1 MKALPWILIV
11 LLALA
16 VLFLWNRQQKL
27 SMLSQ
32 PDTTE
37 YVETIPFYY
46 PVARDSVVIRY
57 KYAKLP
63 VKKDTCTSKRDTCLA
78 SVDSVEVELP
88 ITQKIYEDSLYRAW
102 VSGYNAKL
110 DSIEVYS
117 RTREI
122 RIPVLVPAKRK
133 RWGLG
138 LQAGYGYP
146 ASWYVGVGITYN
158 LLQW

>member
-16 VLFLWNRQQKL
+16 VLFLWNRQQEL
-27 SMLSQ
+27 STL
-32 PDTTE
+32 PRLDTTE
-37 YVETIPFYY
+37 YVETIPIYY
-46 PVARDSVVIRY
+46 PVPRDSVVIRY

-63 VKKDTCTSKRDTCLA
+63 VKKDTCKVKQDTCTP
-78 SVDSVEVELP
+78 DSAEVVIP

-110 DSIEVYS
+110 DSIVVYS

-122 RIPVLVPAKRK
+122 RIPVFIPAKRK

-146 ASWYVGVGITYN
+146 NGLYVGVGVSYN
-158 LLQW
+158 LWQW

>member
-46 PVARDSVVIRY
+46 PVPKDSVVIKY

-63 VKKDTCTSKRDTCLA
+63 VKKDTCISKGDTCLA
-78 SVDSVEVELP
+78 PVDSVEVVIP

-102 VSGYNAKL
+102 VSGYDVKL
-110 DSIEVYS
+110 DSIEFYI

-122 RIPVLVPAKRK
+122 RIPVLFPAKRK

-138 LQAGYGYP
+138 LQAGYSYP
-146 ASWYVGVGITYN
+146 NGLYVGVGVSYN
-158 LLQW
+158 LWQW

>member
-46 PVARDSVVIRY
+46 PVPKDSVVIKY

-63 VKKDTCTSKRDTCLA
+63 VKKDTCISKGIL
-78 SVDSVEVELP
+78 VL
-88 ITQKIYEDSLYRAW
+88 L
-102 VSGYNAKL
+102 L
-110 DSIEVYS
+110 L
-117 RTREI
+117 
-122 RIPVLVPAKRK
+122 IP
-133 RWGLG
+133 
-138 LQAGYGYP
+138 
-146 ASWYVGVGITYN
+146 
-158 LLQW
+158 

>member
-16 VLFLWNRQQKL
+16 VLFLWNRQQE
-27 SMLSQ
+27 SVSVSS

-46 PVARDSVVIRY
+46 PVPRDSVIKRY
-57 KYAKLP
+57 ETAKLP
-63 VKKDTCTSKRDTCLA
+63 IKKDSCEVKQDTCIP
-78 SVDSVEVELP
+78 DSAEVVIP

-102 VSGYNAKL
+102 VSGYDVKL
-110 DSIEVYS
+110 DSIEIYS

-122 RIPVLVPAKRK
+122 RISALVPAKRK

-138 LQAGYGYP
+138 LHAGYGYP
-146 ASWYVGVGITYN
+146 NGWYIGVGITCN

>member
-16 VLFLWNRQQKL
+16 VMFLWNRQQEL
-27 SMLSQ
+27 SMLPH

-46 PVARDSVVIRY
+46 PVPKDSVVIRY

-63 VKKDTCTSKRDTCLA
+63 VKKDTCKVKQDTCTP
-78 SVDSVEVELP
+78 DSAEVIIP
-88 ITQKIYEDSLYRAW
+88 IIQKMYKDSLYQA
-102 VSGYNAKL
+102 YDAKL

-117 RTREI
+117 RTMEI
-122 RIPVLVPAKRK
+122 KIPAPVPAKHK
-133 RWGLG
+133 RWGIG

-146 ASWYVGVGITYN
+146 NGWYIGVGVSHN
-158 LLQW
+158 LFMW

>member
-16 VLFLWNRQQKL
+16 VLFLWNRQQE
-27 SMLSQ
+27 SVSVSS

-46 PVARDSVVIRY
+46 SVPRDSVIKRY
-57 KYAKLP
+57 KTVKLP
-63 VKKDTCTSKRDTCLA
+63 IKKDSCEAKQDTCIP
-78 SVDSVEVELP
+78 DSAEVVIP

-102 VSGYNAKL
+102 VSGYDVKL
-110 DSIEVYS
+110 DSIEIYS

-122 RIPVLVPAKRK
+122 RISILVPAKRN

-138 LQAGYGYP
+138 LHAGYNYP
-146 ASWYVGVGITYN
+146 GGWYVGAGISYN
-158 LLQW
+158 LVMW